1 MRTDDTLDGSRV
13 DAGAEMDKLTEFQKR
28 NREKSVYRGIE
39 LLLAYRLPLAPD
51 APIFCPVLFNRNT
64 TLDRYRTD
72 PEVDDVD
79 RQAALPVFE
88 VLNLIG
94 LLPLQQRKA
103 PEICE
108 LNDKLHRLA
117 VNASLRKP
125 SELKLE
131 HPHGWTPAAPV
142 GESNPYR
149 FETGKPGWEATLHH
163 EHGAGDRPVKSDA
176 VGIDALKQ
184 FDRFQGLNHHQ
195 LAQLFRNNVRTA
207 TAGTV
212 LIERGGNDNWNYYL
226 LAGAVRLEAR
236 DGAHF
241 LIEGGSPTARSPL
254 ANLRPR
260 IYSVTAVSPVT
271 YLQIGATFEAEMLD
285 KRYAPRGAKRRRV
298 VPDRRVATRG
308 TGKSRRAHIKNRRTL
323 ARDF

>member
-1 MRTDDTLDGSRV
+1 MLL
-13 DAGAEMDKLTEFQKR
+13 E
-28 NREKSVYRGIE
+28 YRSS
-39 LLLAYRLPLAPD
+39 LAPD
-51 APIFCPVLFNRNT
+51 TPIFCPVLFDRNT
-64 TLDRYRTD
+64 TLDQYRTD

-94 LLPLQQRKA
+94 LLSLQQRKA

-108 LNDKLHRLA
+108 LNDKLHHHLA
-117 VNASLRKP
+117 VNTFLRKP

-131 HPHGWTPAAPV
+131 HPHGWTPTAPV

-149 FETGKPGWEATLHH
+149 FETGKSRREATPHH
-163 EHGAGDRPVKSDA
+163 EHGAGDRPAKGDA

-184 FDRFQGLNHHQ
+184 FDRFQNLNHHQ
-195 LAQLFRNNVRTA
+195 LAQLFRGAVRTA
-207 TAGTV
+207 PAGTV

-226 LAGAVRLEAR
+226 LAGAVRLKAR
-236 DGAHF
+236 DGAHL

-260 IYSVTAVSPVT
+260 IYSVTAVSTVT
-271 YLQIGATFEAEMLD
+271 YLQTDATFEAEILD
-285 KRYAPRGAKRRRV
+285 KHYAPRGAKRRRV
-298 VPDRRVATRG
+298 VPDRRVATRE
-308 TGKSRRAHIKNRRTL
+308 TGKSRRAHTKNRRTL